1 MDIVF
6 AVINNILC
14 KYIIPLNEG
23 SLRRSLLMKKP
34 HDEIR
39 EYFKKLFHRYLYITS
54 LHQELKTIYGW
65 STSAR
70 IEALNEI
77 GGGFFSLV
85 IYNFQRTVLLE
96 LSMFLSEKEKRSLF
110 NWLKEAKKHAASVKP
125 TSYKATN
132 DKHELIETETYCAI
146 IDDQIAQ
153 LQDRENIINR
163 IKAHRDKGIAHL
175 EKKFFDIYSIS
186 LDEKYPLNDA
196 DIDELME
203 VVSCIL
209 QKQYSC
215 LFKAGTTTKV
225 GTLQGVDKVLRYTYA
240 WAQVRKDF
248 DLIEG
253 NKVFRSAEYE

>member
-1 MDIVF
+1 
-6 AVINNILC
+6 
-14 KYIIPLNEG
+14 
-23 SLRRSLLMKKP
+23 MKNP
-34 HDEIR
+34 PAELR
-39 EYFKKLFHRYLYITS
+39 EYFDKLFHRYLYITI

-65 STSAR
+65 NTSDR
-70 IEALNEI
+70 IEVLNEI
-77 GGGFFSLV
+77 GRGFFSLIV
-85 IYNFQRTVLLE
+85 YNFQRTVLLE
-96 LSMFLSEKEKRSLF
+96 LSMFLSKKEERSLF
-110 NWLKEAKKHAASVKP
+110 DWLKKAKEHAASVEP

-153 LQDRENIINR
+153 LQDREDIINR

-175 EKKFFDIYSIS
+175 EKKFFDIYYIS
-186 LDEKYPLNDA
+186 LDEKYPLNDD

-240 WAQVRKDF
+240 WAQARKDF
-248 DLIEG
+248 DLIKG
-253 NKVFRSAEYE
+253 NKVFRPAEYERDEYKQS

>member
-1 MDIVF
+1 M
-6 AVINNILC
+6 NN
-14 KYIIPLNEG
+14 
-23 SLRRSLLMKKP
+23 P
-34 HDEIR
+34 HDELR

-65 STSAR
+65 NTSDR

-96 LSMFLSEKEKRSLF
+96 LSMFLSEKEERSLF
-110 NWLKEAKKHAASVKP
+110 NWLKEAKKHVASVKP
-125 TSYKATN
+125 TRYKTTD
-132 DKHELIETETYCAI
+132 DKYEFIETETYCAI

-153 LQDRENIINR
+153 LQDRENIIDR

-186 LDEKYPLNDA
+186 LDEKYPLNDD

-240 WAQVRKDF
+240 WAQARKDF
-248 DLIEG
+248 DLIKG
-253 NKVFRSAEYE
+253 NKVFRPAEYERDGYKQS